1 MQLVAWPPSSSPA
14 DAVRDLGPLERA
26 LSGAGPA
33 VCPSGVTAASPAGAA
48 VVVGTSGST
57 GTPKPAV
64 LSAAAVRASGQATA
78 EHLGG
83 HAQWLLAL
91 PPTHVAGLQVLARS
105 LLAGHAPVAMPD
117 GPFKPEVFAKA
128 TARLTPGIRHHT
140 SLVPTQL
147 LRLLA
152 SPVGTEAAASYDAI
166 LVGGAALPASVHAQ
180 AVAAGLRIVRTYGMS
195 ETCGGCV
202 YDGTPLPATA
212 VRLTREGRVE
222 LGGPVVMDG
231 YLGRPDL
238 SAEVLTTDERG
249 TRWFRTDDLGEVAAD
264 GTLTVLGR
272 ADDLITTG
280 GLKVA
285 PRVVEDAVLAHVAGI
300 RECLVVGVP
309 DPDWGQAVGVLLVG
323 EPGAGERPD
332 EVPALRELL
341 RPHLPAHA
349 LPRRVRLVA
358 EMPLRGPGKPDRA
371 AARELLTE

>member
-1 MQLVAWPPSSSPA
+1 MQLVAWPPSPSPA
-14 DAVRDLGPLERA
+14 DAVRDPGPLERA
-26 LSGAGPA
+26 LTGAGPA
-33 VCPSGVTAASPAGAA
+33 VCPSGVVAESPGDAA

-57 GTPKPAV
+57 GTPKLAV

-83 HAQWLLAL
+83 QGQWLLAL

-105 LLAGHAPVAMPD
+105 LLAGHTPVAVTD
-117 GPFKPEVFAKA
+117 GPFTPEVFAEA
-128 TARLTPGIRHHT
+128 TARLAPGTRHHT

-147 LRLLA
+147 VRLLA
-152 SPVGTEAAASYDAI
+152 SRAGTEAAASYDAI

-180 AVAAGLRIVRTYGMS
+180 ALAAGLRIVRTYGMS

-202 YDGTPLPATA
+202 YDGKPLPATA

-238 SAEVLTTDERG
+238 TAAVLTTDERG
-249 TRWFRTDDLGEVAAD
+249 TRWFRTDDLGEVAPG

-285 PRVVEDAVLAHVAGI
+285 PRVVEDAILAHVTGI
-300 RECLVVGVP
+300 RESLVVGVP

-323 EPGAGERPD
+323 EPGAEDRSGD
-332 EVPALRELL
+332 VPALRELL
-341 RPHLPAHA
+341 RPHLPGHA

-371 AARELLTE
+371 AARELLSD